1 MSTIANLDRLREVVT
16 VFVKFGFQ
24 DILSRLDLPFDI
36 FRLGKQEAAYEK
48 SIWVR
53 IRRVLEN
60 LGPSFV
66 KFGQLMS
73 LRPDLL
79 PPELLEEL
87 GKLQDRVQPEDF
99 SKIKKVVNQALGRE
113 LNQVFAWF
121 EEEPLAA
128 ASLSQVYRAALLEN
142 GQVVAVKVQR
152 PGIQTKVMSDLEIL
166 SFLTSGL
173 HNFVEELKPYRLPD
187 AFDSLKRSLM
197 RELDFSREARYMR
210 IARSNLASDQ
220 GVAIPRVFSE
230 LSSENLLVM
239 ELIKGSR
246 LADLPADHSE
256 QKKRLARTGLR
267 AVIKQILQ
275 DGFFHAD
282 PHPGNILI
290 THENKVCFLDWGMVG
305 RLGQKDRQSL
315 LSLIDAVVSRDVER
329 LVEVLADLSEG
340 SRKLD
345 KRKLVL
351 ELNEVIDLYYAVEL
365 KSLNLGQLMAELL
378 NLVREHGLR
387 LPPDYTVM
395 VKALM
400 TAEGTARQLYPDMD
414 VIKEAEPLVKRLM
427 LARFSPEEIWKGL
440 RAVFRDLPV
449 LGEVFPSRLLNIL
462 NKLERDEL
470 TIGFEHKNLYRFNL
484 SLQQATNRLTMGII
498 IAAMLIA
505 SSLVI
510 SSGLGPYLFGFP
522 ALGVAGYV
530 ASGLLGLWLIINIIR
545 SRKF

>member
-1 MSTIANLDRLREVVT
+1 MANLDRLREVVT
-16 VFVKFGFQ
+16 VLVKFGFQ
-24 DILSRLDLPFDI
+24 DILARLDLPFDI
-36 FRLGKQEAAYEK
+36 FRLGKQEAAHEK
-48 SIWVR
+48 DTWVR
-53 IRRVLEN
+53 IRKVMED

-79 PPELLEEL
+79 PPELLKEL
-87 GKLQDRVQPEDF
+87 GKLQDRVQPESLED
-99 SKIKKVVNQALGRE
+99 IKKVATKSLGRE
-113 LNQVFAWF
+113 MKQVFEWF
-121 EEEPLAA
+121 EEEPLAS
-128 ASLSQVYRAALLEN
+128 ASLSQVHRAALLED

-152 PGIQTKVMSDLEIL
+152 PGIQAKVMSDLEIL
-166 SFLTSGL
+166 GFLTSGL
-173 HNFVEELKPYRLPD
+173 HNFVEELKTYRLPD
-187 AFDSLKRSLM
+187 AFASLRRSLL

-220 GVAIPRVFSE
+220 GVVVPKVFAE

-239 ELIKGSR
+239 ELIEGSR
-246 LADLPADHSE
+246 LADLPGD
-256 QKKRLARTGLR
+256 QPKKQRRLARTGLK
-267 AVIKQILQ
+267 AVIRQILQ

-290 THENKVCFLDWGMVG
+290 TSDDKVCFLDWGMIG
-305 RLGQKDRQSL
+305 RLGQRDRQSL

-345 KRKLVL
+345 KRKLAL
-351 ELNEVIDLYYAVEL
+351 ELSEVIDLYYAVEL

-378 NLVREHGLR
+378 NLVREHGLA

-400 TAEGTARQLYPDMD
+400 TAEGTARLIYPDMD

-427 LARFSPEEIWKGL
+427 LARFSPEEIWRGM

-449 LGEVFPSRLLNIL
+449 LGEVMPSRILNIL
-462 NKLERDEL
+462 NKLEKDEL